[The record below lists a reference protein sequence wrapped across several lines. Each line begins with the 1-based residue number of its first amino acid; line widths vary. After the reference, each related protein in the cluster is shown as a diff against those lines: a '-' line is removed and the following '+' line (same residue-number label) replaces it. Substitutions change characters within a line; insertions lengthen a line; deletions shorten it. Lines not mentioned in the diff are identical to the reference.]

1 MNYTEYT
8 NPKATEA
15 SKKLAIATLL
25 IALIGIIAAV
35 YVIASGAHSVWG
47 LLIILIVLAVI
58 MLRPR
63 IESILVARILD
74 EGNTGEQ

>member
-8 NPKATEA
+8 NSKATEA

-47 LLIILIVLAVI
+47 LLIILIVLVVI

-63 IESILVARILD
+63 VEGMLVARIMD
-74 EGNTGEQ
+74 EDNSGES